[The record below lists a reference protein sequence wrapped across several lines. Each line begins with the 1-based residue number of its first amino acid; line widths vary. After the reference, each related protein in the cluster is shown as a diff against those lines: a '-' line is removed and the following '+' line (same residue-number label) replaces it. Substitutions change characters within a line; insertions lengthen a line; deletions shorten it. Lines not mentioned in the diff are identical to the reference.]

1 MPSYPE
7 DYELVTLAGTYEKD
21 AYTLRAYRDR
31 GGYTAMRTVLA
42 EGMTREDVIAEVKAS
57 GLRGRGGAG
66 FPTGRKWSFMPPAD
80 GDQPKYLACNA
91 DEAEPG
97 TFKDRDIM
105 RYNPHQL
112 IEGMIIGGYAIDATV
127 GYVYIRGEFWEPYER
142 VQQAIDEAYAA
153 GYLGR
158 NLLGS
163 GVDFDLYIHR
173 GAGAY
178 IAGEETAML
187 ESIEGK
193 KALPRFKPPY
203 PANYGIFGRPTTVN
217 NVETL
222 ASVPPIINRG
232 ARWFLELGTPK
243 SGGTKIFSVSGHV
256 ERPGNYELPMGTP
269 FAELLEIAGGV
280 SGGNRLKAVIPGG
293 PSVPMVPAD
302 VIMATHLDY
311 ESLSEAGTMLGAG
324 SVIVMDERT
333 CIVRAVDRLAKFFFH
348 ESCGQ
353 CTPCREGSGWIYRMI
368 HRIEKGDGRLADL
381 DTLLDVG
388 SRIEG
393 RTICAFGDAEVAP
406 VASSLKHFR
415 EEYEAHIQQQ
425 GCPAAA
431 AAEELPGVA
440 RAG

>member
-1 MPSYPE
+1 MPSYPD
-7 DYELVTLAGTYEKD
+7 DYELVTLAGAFEEEPHTLQ
-21 AYTLRAYRDR
+21 AYLDR
-31 GGYTAMRTVLA
+31 GGYTAVAKVL
-42 EGMTREDVIAEVKAS
+42 EGGMARDEVIAEVKAS

-66 FPTGRKWSFMPPAD
+66 FPTGLKWSFMPPAE
-80 GDQPKYLACNA
+80 GGQPQYLACNA

-112 IEGMIIGGYAIDATV
+112 VEGMIIGGYAIGATV
-127 GYVYIRGEFWEPYER
+127 GYIYIRGEFWEPYVR
-142 VQQAIDEAYAA
+142 VQRAIDEAYAA

-158 NLLGS
+158 DLFDS
-163 GVDFDLYIHR
+163 GVDFDLHIHR

-193 KALPRFKPPY
+193 KALPRFKPPF

-232 ARWFLELGTPK
+232 GQWFLELGTPK

-256 ERPGNYELPMGTP
+256 AWPGNYEVPMGTP
-269 FAELLEIAGGV
+269 FAELLELAGGV
-280 SGGNRLKAVIPGG
+280 RDGNRLKAVIPGG
-293 PSVPMVPAD
+293 PSVPMVPAET
-302 VIMATHLDY
+302 ILETRLDY
-311 ESLSEAGTMLGAG
+311 EALGEAGTMLGAG
-324 SVIVMDERT
+324 SVIVMDETT
-333 CIVRAVDRLAKFFFH
+333 CIVRAVERLAKFFFH

-353 CTPCREGSGWIYRMI
+353 CTPCREGSGWLHRVI
-368 HRIEKGDGRLADL
+368 HRIENGAGRLEDL
-381 DTLLDVG
+381 DTLLHVG

-393 RTICAFGDAEVAP
+393 HTICAFGEAEVAP
-406 VASSLKHFR
+406 VASSIEHFR
-415 EEYEAHIQQQ
+415 EEYEAHIHGK
-425 GCPAAA
+425 GCPMAASGRVSRRV
-431 AAEELPGVA
+431 AE
-440 RAG
+440 AG